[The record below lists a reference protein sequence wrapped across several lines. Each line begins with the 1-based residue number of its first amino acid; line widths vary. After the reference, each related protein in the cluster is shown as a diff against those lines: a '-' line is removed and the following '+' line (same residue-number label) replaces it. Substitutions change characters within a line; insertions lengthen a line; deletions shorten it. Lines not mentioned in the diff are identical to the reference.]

1 MHTQSQWGWGKHS
14 GRAVVE
20 PQFELTEVKPPRILV
35 FVFFPVASTKRCLTE
50 YGLLWPNQPIV
61 PTDLLRGQLR

>member
-20 PQFELTEVKPPRILV
+20 PQFELAGVKTPRILRKGQ
-35 FVFFPVASTKRCLTE
+35 FLINFE
-50 YGLLWPNQPIV
+50 LL
-61 PTDLLRGQLR
+61 GQILIPRDKF